1 MARARNLPIIETV
14 TLRGPVTV
22 AYKRCREGFMC
33 TALQFDIVGIGR
45 TKREA
50 FQEMRD
56 LVEEHLEEI
65 LRSPEPVCFFN
76 PSDAADWNVGN
87 QENYQV
93 AMLFERHSEPIP
105 TDVPLANLAPLR
117 EHRESLRGVNL
128 VPAYA

>member
-33 TALQFDIVGIGR
+33 TALQFDILGIGR

-56 LVEEHLEEI
+56 LVEEYLEEI
-65 LRSPEPVCFFN
+65 VRSPEPVCFFN
-76 PSDAADWNVGN
+76 PSDAAALQAPARG
-87 QENYQV
+87 
-93 AMLFERHSEPIP
+93 RH
-105 TDVPLANLAPLR
+105 
-117 EHRESLRGVNL
+117 HGRGVLLEVANRL
-128 VPAYA
+128 SRLP